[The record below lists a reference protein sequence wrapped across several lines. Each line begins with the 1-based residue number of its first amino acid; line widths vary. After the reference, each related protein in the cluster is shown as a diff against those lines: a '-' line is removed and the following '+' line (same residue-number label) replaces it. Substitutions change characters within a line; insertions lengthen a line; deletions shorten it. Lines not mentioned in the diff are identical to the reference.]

1 MSAPQEDYM
10 GFELTLY
17 DDEIRT
23 LYYAVTQALDNWPGY
38 PSRPSEEQ
46 EHLQNLKEG
55 LYRMVLELTLEAT
68 SDSE

>member
-38 PSRPSEEQ
+38 PSRPIEEQ
-46 EHLQNLKEG
+46 ERLQNLKDG
-55 LYRMVLELTLEAT
+55 LYKMMLEMMFEAT

>member
-1 MSAPQEDYM
+1 MSAPQEDFM

-23 LYYAVTQALDNWPGY
+23 LHYAVTEAIKNWPGY
-38 PSRPSEEQ
+38 PARPVEEQ
-46 EHLQNLKEG
+46 ERLYTLRDG
-55 LYRMVLELTLEAT
+55 LYKMLLEMMFEAT